1 MADQVAGRS
10 AQSRAEAQRAKAQRL
25 LASADRW
32 ERGAQGEAAAAD
44 KLRDLPP
51 LFTVLHDLQVPGSAA
66 NIDHLVIGPSGVFVV
81 DAKRYSQPLRVADG
95 MVWRGRYSIRKELD
109 TVTWE
114 AAQAASVLGVP
125 VHPVLCFVGS
135 TLSDA
140 VIDIGSVR
148 ATTDAHLIPAITSGI
163 AGYTINDISRITLL
177 AERHLPTAGSLTQ
190 RVQQTRPSPQIRK
203 PAPRPNQRVARNN
216 TGRTTSSQR
225 RGRKKQPGSLVGA
238 LAMLA
243 AAAVLLAN
251 PTTFTRFV
259 TGLAVPTG
267 ASTTSDVALTLN
279 GDFSCPAPGAGWTLT
294 FQWPGDSLQTG
305 YNVSTSVDQTS
316 WTPLATWTSAAQAAP
331 TVGAIATDTVVH
343 VQLAAAAAGG
353 ANTVGTFRSPTTH
366 C

>member
-10 AQSRAEAQRAKAQRL
+10 AQSRADAQRAKAQRL

-44 KLRDLPP
+44 KLRELPP

-81 DAKRYSQPLRVADG
+81 DAKRYSRPLRVADR
-95 MVWRGRYSIRKELD
+95 MVWRGRYPIRKELV

-135 TLSDA
+135 TVPDA
-140 VIDIGSVR
+140 IIDLGLVR
-148 ATTDAHLIPAITSGI
+148 VTTDAHLIPAITSGI

-177 AERHLPTAGSLTQ
+177 ANRHLPTAGSLTQ
-190 RVQQTRPSPQIRK
+190 RVQHTRPSPPTRK
-203 PAPRPNQRVARNN
+203 PAPRPNQRATRNN
-216 TGRTTSSQR
+216 TRRTTSSQR
-225 RGRKKQPGSLVGA
+225 RGRTKQPGSLLGA
-238 LAMLA
+238 VAMLA
-243 AAAVLLAN
+243 AAAVLMAN
-251 PTTFTRFV
+251 STSVSRFL
-259 TGLAVPTG
+259 TGIVPTG
-267 ASTTSDVALTLN
+267 PTTPPVVAPTLTLN
-279 GDFSCPAPGAGWTLT
+279 GDFSCPAPRAGWTLT
-294 FQWPGDSLQTG
+294 FQWPGDGIQTG
-305 YNVSTSVDQTS
+305 YNVSTSADQTS

-331 TVGAIATDTVVH
+331 AVAAIGADAVVH
-343 VQLAAAAAGG
+343 VQLAAPTGE
-353 ANTVGTFRSPTTH
+353 ANTVGTFRSPTTP